1 MGLDERRDEIWC
13 FRVLQHLGDEEETV
27 KEPEGNSKLI
37 RKKTG
42 VCGILEVGG
51 MCFKKEWQP

>member
-1 MGLDERRDEIWC
+1 M
-13 FRVLQHLGDEEETV
+13 

-51 MCFKKEWQP
+51 MCFKKE